1 MWNKV
6 IDDKTRTALLE
17 EAGFFHDTCL
27 TELRYIS
34 GAYVGKDLAMY
45 PINDKRK
52 VNVFIQRQEEGKN
65 IIELEFSGIEYLK
78 LFPYDE
84 KYTCEIFGISTPDIP
99 ITINENTNARIK
111 LKNGPPKI
119 TAILAQTDL
128 LLNAFSPGRSS
139 SSPIIHAPPKGNSFI
154 E

>member
-6 IDDKTRTALLE
+6 IDNKTRTALLE

-78 LFPYDE
+78 LFPYHL
-84 KYTCEIFGISTPDIP
+84 S
-99 ITINENTNARIK
+99 
-111 LKNGPPKI
+111 
-119 TAILAQTDL
+119 L
-128 LLNAFSPGRSS
+128 L
-139 SSPIIHAPPKGNSFI
+139 
-154 E
+154 